1 MGGVA
6 DLLVHC
12 FDEKKK
18 KNLWKTHSLSLL
30 TLSVSRDFHKLP
42 AVLNL

>member
-18 KNLWKTHSLSLL
+18 KPLEDSFTELTHTQCLKGFS
-30 TLSVSRDFHKLP
+30 
-42 AVLNL
+42 